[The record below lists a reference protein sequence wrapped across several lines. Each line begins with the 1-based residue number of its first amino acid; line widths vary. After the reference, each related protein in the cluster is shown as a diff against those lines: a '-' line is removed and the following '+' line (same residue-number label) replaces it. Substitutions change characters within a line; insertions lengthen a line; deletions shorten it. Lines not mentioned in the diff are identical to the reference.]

1 MSVRHAIV
9 VMGTAG
15 AGKSRIGA
23 ALAAALESPFVEG
36 DAFHSPENV
45 ARMAAGIPLTDDN
58 RRDWLIALAELLG
71 AARARNE
78 SVVLTC
84 SALKRRYRDTLR
96 HGDDAL
102 RLIMLH
108 GDTALLRE
116 RLASRTGHYM
126 PASLLDSQLAA
137 LEVPSPDE
145 DAWTFECRESP
156 DAIVHAILKR
166 LRSTSAGTAE

>member
-1 MSVRHAIV
+1 MSRHALV

-36 DAFHSPENV
+36 DTFHSPENV
-45 ARMAAGIPLTDDN
+45 ALMAAGVPLTDDN
-58 RRDWLIALAELLG
+58 RREWLIALAAQLRD
-71 AARARNE
+71 ARARNE

-96 HGDDAL
+96 SGDDSL

-108 GDTALLRE
+108 GDPALLRE
-116 RLASRTGHYM
+116 RLTARTGHYM
-126 PASLLDSQLAA
+126 PPSLLDSQFAA

-145 DAWTFECRESP
+145 DAWTFDVRDSP
-156 DAIVHAILKR
+156 EAIVSAILMR
-166 LRSTSAGTAE
+166 LRSSLK

>member
-1 MSVRHAIV
+1 MSRHALV

-36 DAFHSPENV
+36 DTFHSPENV
-45 ARMAAGIPLTDDN
+45 ALMAAGVPLTDDN
-58 RRDWLIALAELLG
+58 RREWLIALAAQLRDV
-71 AARARNE
+71 RARNE

-96 HGDDAL
+96 SGDDSL

-108 GDTALLRE
+108 GEATLLRE
-116 RLASRTGHYM
+116 RLTARTGHYM

-137 LEVPSPDE
+137 LEVLSPDE
-145 DAWTFECRESP
+145 DAWTFDVRDSP
-156 DAIVHAILKR
+156 EAIVSAILMR
-166 LRSTSAGTAE
+166 LRPSLT

>member
-1 MSVRHAIV
+1 MSRHALV

-23 ALAAALESPFVEG
+23 ALAAALDSPFVEG
-36 DAFHSPENV
+36 DTFHSPENV
-45 ARMAAGIPLTDDN
+45 ALMAAGVPLTDDN
-58 RRDWLIALAELLG
+58 RREWLIALAAQLHD
-71 AARARNE
+71 ARARNE

-96 HGDDAL
+96 SGDDSL
-102 RLIMLH
+102 RLIMLQ
-108 GDTALLRE
+108 GEATLLRE
-116 RLASRTGHYM
+116 RLTARTGHYM

-145 DAWTFECRESP
+145 DAWTFDVRDSP
-156 DAIVHAILKR
+156 ETIVSAILVR
-166 LRSTSAGTAE
+166 LRSSLRWPAA